1 MQRQRCLPGEDTPVD
16 VHTLGRGET
25 EADGIRSST
34 ERVGNV
40 IGNPRNAVNVDGDMQ
55 ALQRRKKEKGHN
67 AKSNGHGEALPR
79 CGLTGGVIASKN
91 GVNRK
96 VALT

>member
-55 ALQRRKKEKGHN
+55 ALSKDGRRKR
-67 AKSNGHGEALPR
+67 AQ
-79 CGLTGGVIASKN
+79 
-91 GVNRK
+91 RK
-96 VALT
+96 VQRPWRGPSKMRTHWRSYRI

>member
-55 ALQRRKKEKGHN
+55 ALQRRKKEKGTTQSPTAMERPFQDADSLAELSHL
-67 AKSNGHGEALPR
+67 K
-79 CGLTGGVIASKN
+79 TV
-91 GVNRK
+91 
-96 VALT
+96 